1 MFVSLTSP
9 EVLEAESVAGAEPPA
24 KPEGLEEV
32 PKEPTAKIDVD
43 HIDVFSVEDIFDLGN
58 GEPLFANFQFEDWS
72 MLSLRFELHLLSHA
86 FRKDAN
92 DADRVLVPLD
102 HLPFYYNRYFKKALS
117 TKTYGADTVEEV
129 ARLVRDTLLVTKNPI
144 SKLRVLESQLPEELE
159 CLNIFV
165 MLTEEH
171 RRERQRRIDLGDDA
185 ARLKF
190 LTPGASSVL
199 PPGSLSS
206 GSASPGSTPIR
217 GHCVRCREPCADPW
231 ATTATE
237 LWDARSTSQPSR
249 PRADA
254 ALAALVRLHRQ
265 CDDPWVP
272 VYANFLFVEIRQH
285 GEDFQPRGPGEPHCA
300 RSDPAGTRCA
310 RPKEPSLC
318 YSCGSNEHLARD
330 CSQSICHFCGRSGH
344 LARQC
349 HFGQTLDLGDQ
360 FILCSE
366 RCAARRFL
374 MPMHH
379 ARSVREDLTDASE
392 IRLTF
397 CGGDPKIPWD
407 QQVDVD
413 RGDTVVVTGGLVRGL
428 RPDERSV
435 AARLRDALEA
445 KGDSGGSRREL
456 GLRKDCLTGDTCVL
470 LLLDPEGQDFQDV
483 ALALKRRE
491 PSVKQVLVL
500 LGDDKGLAPEELN
513 EVEGMISEVEE
524 LRLVVQTEREELQRL
539 FFAHRFAVEAS
550 LQRLADAE
558 LGEIVSADQELTL
571 ATVPEPRDFGSMI
584 SSPTLQPYV
593 LETSDPTPENPF
605 KDIKEVHDSK
615 TPKTRVSTT
624 SANSGHSVVSA
635 HSVQSAAMFTF
646 EVEEERRET
655 SQPDSNADT
664 VNERGQ
670 SFKKVTN
677 NAVDIFLQEPQ
688 AQGWERWKKCLKA
701 SIDYV
706 AAVLVLLNSIVLM
719 MELEFKGN
727 AIGAKMGLSTGP
739 SLDEIQPV
747 FQGLDRFFVFIF
759 LAELLIRIAVEQR
772 DFIKEWTNYLDAA
785 LVILGLVDFGF
796 SLQVSDGD
804 VVPKDIVLLRLMR
817 ALKSLRAI
825 RMMRSFRLFRGL
837 RLLVKAC
844 QCFLPSLCWAMVL
857 LGVFMT
863 MGALIMGNL
872 LQSFLTDE
880 TASFED
886 REWIWMRYG
895 TAYRATGTWITFTA
909 TKDYVCW
916 QLAYQCPSCDGES

>member
-1 MFVSLTSP
+1 M
-9 EVLEAESVAGAEPPA
+9 
-24 KPEGLEEV
+24 
-32 PKEPTAKIDVD
+32 
-43 HIDVFSVEDIFDLGN
+43 
-58 GEPLFANFQFEDWS
+58 
-72 MLSLRFELHLLSHA
+72 
-86 FRKDAN
+86 
-92 DADRVLVPLD
+92 
-102 HLPFYYNRYFKKALS
+102 
-117 TKTYGADTVEEV
+117 
-129 ARLVRDTLLVTKNPI
+129 
-144 SKLRVLESQLPEELE
+144 
-159 CLNIFV
+159 
-165 MLTEEH
+165 
-171 RRERQRRIDLGDDA
+171 
-185 ARLKF
+185 
-190 LTPGASSVL
+190 
-199 PPGSLSS
+199 
-206 GSASPGSTPIR
+206 
-217 GHCVRCREPCADPW
+217 
-231 ATTATE
+231 
-237 LWDARSTSQPSR
+237 
-249 PRADA
+249 
-254 ALAALVRLHRQ
+254 
-265 CDDPWVP
+265 
-272 VYANFLFVEIRQH
+272 
-285 GEDFQPRGPGEPHCA
+285 
-300 RSDPAGTRCA
+300 
-310 RPKEPSLC
+310 
-318 YSCGSNEHLARD
+318 
-330 CSQSICHFCGRSGH
+330 
-344 LARQC
+344 
-349 HFGQTLDLGDQ
+349 
-360 FILCSE
+360 
-366 RCAARRFL
+366 
-374 MPMHH
+374 
-379 ARSVREDLTDASE
+379 
-392 IRLTF
+392 
-397 CGGDPKIPWD
+397 
-407 QQVDVD
+407 
-413 RGDTVVVTGGLVRGL
+413 
-428 RPDERSV
+428 
-435 AARLRDALEA
+435 
-445 KGDSGGSRREL
+445 
-456 GLRKDCLTGDTCVL
+456 
-470 LLLDPEGQDFQDV
+470 
-483 ALALKRRE
+483 
-491 PSVKQVLVL
+491 
-500 LGDDKGLAPEELN
+500 
-513 EVEGMISEVEE
+513 
-524 LRLVVQTEREELQRL
+524 VQTEREELQRL

-558 LGEIVSADQELTL
+558 LGVRERHERELQRGEEIVSADQELTL

-895 TAYRATGTWITFTA
+895 TAYRATYTLYEITFAGNWPTNA
-909 TKDYVCW
+909 RPVMERVSHLFVIFFVLRCMQTSNSWISNLPDW
-916 QLAYQCPSCDGES
+916 PGI